1 MLFTTQLAAQTP
13 NPMEAMTV
21 ENSTNVATHA
31 FTFGPPCFVLK
42 FASYMDLPAKPQQLP
57 FPIYPR

>member
-1 MLFTTQLAAQTP
+1 MLLTTQLAAQTP
-13 NPMEAMTV
+13 KPMEAITV
-21 ENSTNVATHA
+21 EKSTNVAIPA
-31 FTFGPPCFVLK
+31 FKFGPPCFVLK